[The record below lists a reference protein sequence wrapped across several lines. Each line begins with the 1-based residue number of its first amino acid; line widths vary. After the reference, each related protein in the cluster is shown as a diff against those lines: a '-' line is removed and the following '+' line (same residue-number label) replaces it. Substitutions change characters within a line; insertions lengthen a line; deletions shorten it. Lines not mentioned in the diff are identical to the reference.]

1 MGETKMSKKLW
12 WGALRDYLNTQ
23 RQLQLERMKAGRF
36 FMVTCENQHVI
47 QMSGLDIARRLD
59 FYKLQGAGEMI
70 QCPQCYELVRL
81 VSIADGPLMNDE
93 QKKQQEEDYL
103 KWSQEQKR
111 LREQRR
117 HEQAVESE
125 LALGWP

>member
-1 MGETKMSKKLW
+1 MGKTLW
-12 WGALRDYLNTQ
+12 WGALREYLNNQ
-23 RQLQLERMKAGRF
+23 RQLQLERMKAGMF
-36 FMVTCENQHVI
+36 YLVTCEHQHVV

-59 FYKLQGAGEMI
+59 FYKLRGAGEMI
-70 QCPQCYELVRL
+70 QCPECYALVRL
-81 VSIADGPLMNDE
+81 VSIADGPLMDDE
-93 QKKQQEEDYL
+93 QKKHQEEDYL

-111 LREQRR
+111 LREERR

>member
-1 MGETKMSKKLW
+1 MGKKLW
-12 WGALRDYLNTQ
+12 WGTLRDYLNTQ

-36 FMVTCENQHVI
+36 YMVTCEHQHVT
-47 QMSGLDIARRLD
+47 QMSGLDIARRLN

-70 QCPQCYELVRL
+70 QCPECYELVRL

-93 QKKQQEEDYL
+93 QRKQQEEDYV

-111 LREQRR
+111 LREQREFER
-117 HEQAVESE
+117 SVDAGIW
-125 LALGWP
+125 LGWP